1 VGQIERVCQR
11 FGEVVTYYNEY
22 PDVEVAIGD
31 WCYETS
37 VDTSVKPTLRA
48 DIFEGFV
55 RIFG

>member
-1 VGQIERVCQR
+1 VCQR
-11 FGEVVTYYNEY
+11 FGEVAAYYNEY
-22 PDVEVAIGD
+22 PGVEVATAE
-31 WCYETS
+31 WSYETS